1 MKTIVGIFAHPDDEA
16 FGPSG
21 TIAKLAKEN
30 NVHLICAT
38 NGDAAKGKPD
48 SKLGEIRQEE
58 LRKSAHILG
67 VKDVFFLNYPDGEL
81 RNNIYHEVADKIKSV
96 IKDLRPE
103 IIITIEPRGVS
114 GHIDHIFISM
124 VSSYVFERTSSIKE
138 IWYSCISNAMRNL
151 FKRYF
156 IYIPPGYKKEEVD
169 KIVDV
174 KDVWHLKRKAMLQ
187 HKSQIKDALSMLAI
201 ETFLAKEE
209 YFLVWKR
216 K

>member
-30 NVHLICAT
+30 NVYLICAT

-48 SKLGEIRQEE
+48 PKLGEIRHEE
-58 LRKSAHILG
+58 LRKSASILG

-81 RNNIYHEVADKIKSV
+81 RNNIYHEIAEKVKS
-96 IKDLRPE
+96 ILKNLRPE

-124 VSSYVFERTSSIKE
+124 VSSYVFERTSYIKE
-138 IWYSCISNAMRNL
+138 IWYSCISDKMRRL
-151 FKRYF
+151 FPKYF
-156 IYIPPGYKKEEVD
+156 IYIPPGYKREQVD

-174 KDVWHLKRKAMLQ
+174 KDVWPLKRKAILQ
-187 HKSQIKDALSMLAI
+187 HKSQIKDALSMLAV
-201 ETFLAKEE
+201 EAFLAKEE
-209 YFLVWKR
+209 YFLVTK